1 MDYEFY
7 IRISVFSVLAAVVG
21 AISFTASENV
31 FAQTPYDNFTQTTR
45 WTPFFNSTEWKSPF
59 DSQRIFVL
67 YESDKTVLMT
77 SEYPDLLFN
86 AVDFVK
92 ADGFKVDDLIEYET
106 GEENIYG
113 DVNVVLNFMVAMSK
127 E

>member
-1 MDYEFY
+1 MNHNVS
-7 IRISVFSVLAAVVG
+7 IGIATLPILVALVV
-21 AISFTASENV
+21 ATSFLESKNV
-31 FAQTPYDNFTQTTR
+31 FAQALTENFAQTTK
-45 WTPFFNSTEWKSPF
+45 WTKFFNSTEWKSPF